1 MPELVLYGIILVLI
15 LLRTVLDIELTTLYL
30 SQTGSAAKLL
40 LYFQVEYDPD
50 SREVIRNGAEISLV
64 HWEMDRYLNSH
75 NVASPTN
82 VRNYEVSGFTNYRKK
97 SKKE

>member
-1 MPELVLYGIILVLI
+1 M
-15 LLRTVLDIELTTLYL
+15 
-30 SQTGSAAKLL
+30 
-40 LYFQVEYDPD
+40 YFQVEYDPD
-50 SREVIRNGAEISLV
+50 SREVVRNGAEISLV

-97 SKKE
+97 SKKEDLKQVKSVICQKLTKSDKR